1 MIQIVLCLDI
11 REYLNLS
18 FFFLVKLIIRLRQIS
33 RKVSLV
39 YPTFRNGMH
48 FFEMK
53 IPIFLLHSL
62 LMVIKVKFLPI
73 STTVSLMCLLRHV
86 LICSAVFNLLTFLT
100 GLFLGILREDL
111 LIVSLVLTVA
121 GLLGMLLFAITWF
134 IRPKVIHRPIYFVK
148 HWKEEKFSKEATI
161 NPDTTEAVMKNI
173 RGIPFLIQAIQYS
186 MEATYYRDILSEMGE
201 GVVRTSVIHTA
212 PACTSILD
220 SESEDETKAV
230 PFTPSYLQ
238 FLVFFNFLISK
249 NQKDGCFVRNSA
261 EEQWLPFGES
271 WRNEQLRL
279 SLERGSSNLLKQ
291 GLVSRYSFPRTSK
304 SFQVFPY
311 CEASPHGD
319 RGHEAVEHDF
329 SRIESIKRPHGG
341 RNKSQNRQQ
350 FQVRCIGMSAS
361 FIERFNNSFR
371 NSSFNN

>member
-1 MIQIVLCLDI
+1 
-11 REYLNLS
+11 
-18 FFFLVKLIIRLRQIS
+18 
-33 RKVSLV
+33 
-39 YPTFRNGMH
+39 
-48 FFEMK
+48 
-53 IPIFLLHSL
+53 
-62 LMVIKVKFLPI
+62 
-73 STTVSLMCLLRHV
+73 MCLLRHV
-86 LICSAVFNLLTFLT
+86 LICSAIFNLLTFLT

-134 IRPKVIHRPIYFVK
+134 IRPRVIHRPIYFVK
-148 HWKEEKFSKEATI
+148 HWKEEKLGKEATI

-186 MEATYYRDILSEMGE
+186 MEATYYRDVLSEMGE

-220 SESEDETKAV
+220 SESEDEAKEEV
-230 PFTPSYLQ
+230 KITP
-238 FLVFFNFLISK
+238 
-249 NQKDGCFVRNSA
+249 RNSA

-279 SLERGSSNLLKQ
+279 SLERGSSNLL
-291 GLVSRYSFPRTSK
+291 
-304 SFQVFPY
+304 VFPY

-319 RGHEAVEHDF
+319 RGHEPVEHDF
-329 SRIESIKRPHGG
+329 SRIESIKRPHGR
-341 RNKSQNRQQ
+341 RNKSHPNRPQ

-371 NSSFNN
+371 TTSFDN

>member
-1 MIQIVLCLDI
+1 
-11 REYLNLS
+11 
-18 FFFLVKLIIRLRQIS
+18 
-33 RKVSLV
+33 
-39 YPTFRNGMH
+39 
-48 FFEMK
+48 
-53 IPIFLLHSL
+53 
-62 LMVIKVKFLPI
+62 
-73 STTVSLMCLLRHV
+73 MCLLRHV

-148 HWKEEKFSKEATI
+148 HWKEEKLGKDATI

-186 MEATYYRDILSEMGE
+186 MEATYYRDVLSEMGE

-220 SESEDETKAV
+220 SESEDETKEV
-230 PFTPSYLQ
+230 KITPRNDSL
-238 FLVFFNFLISK
+238 L
-249 NQKDGCFVRNSA
+249 RNSA

-279 SLERGSSNLLKQ
+279 SLERGSSNLL
-291 GLVSRYSFPRTSK
+291 
-304 SFQVFPY
+304 VFPY

-319 RGHEAVEHDF
+319 RCHEAVEHDF
-329 SRIESIKRPHGG
+329 SRIESIKRPHGRRG
-341 RNKSQNRQQ
+341 KNQNRQQ

-371 NSSFNN
+371 ATSFDN